1 MEQPNRRGLF
11 QLVMLLL
18 ILVGLPFGSY
28 VYLKKG
34 YDYRKD
40 MMSNMKDM
48 GPLPTPP
55 GAVAWGNL
63 PDSLSGNLLLVGK
76 FNPADPAQTKGY
88 AKELEKL
95 YTQFDSVATIKFL
108 SVLPASQVDSVWV
121 DAFIE
126 GCKITDKSQV
136 FILRADDA
144 AYIQWNAGM
153 KWPSG
158 APQIALVS
166 PTGQIRAYFDL
177 TQPERVKE
185 LVQIGAMIA
194 PRVKKEDIIFQ
205 REAEK

>member
-1 MEQPNRRGLF
+1 
-11 QLVMLLL
+11 MLLL

-34 YDYRKD
+34 YDYRKG
-40 MMSNMKDM
+40 MMRSMKDL
-48 GPLPTPP
+48 GALPNLP
-55 GAVAWGNL
+55 GTVAWGNL

-76 FNPADPAQTKGY
+76 FNPADPAETKGY

-95 YTQFDSVATIKFL
+95 YTQFDSVAAIKFL
-108 SVLPASQVDSVWV
+108 SVLPAKQIDSAWV
-121 DAFIE
+121 ESFVKS
-126 GCKITDKSQV
+126 CKIIDRSQV
-136 FILRADDA
+136 FMLLADDA
-144 AYIQWNAGM
+144 AYSQWNTGM
-153 KWPSG
+153 KWPSD

-177 TQPERVKE
+177 RQPERVSE
-185 LVQIGAMIA
+185 LVQISAMIA